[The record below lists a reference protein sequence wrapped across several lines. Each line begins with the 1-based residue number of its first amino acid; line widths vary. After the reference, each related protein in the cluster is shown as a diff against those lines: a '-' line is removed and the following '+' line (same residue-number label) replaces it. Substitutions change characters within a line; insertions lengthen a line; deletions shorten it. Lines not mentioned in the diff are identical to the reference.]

1 MKKITLFFALVLLSF
16 QSNAQIADGSVA
28 PDFTVTDINGTTHS
42 LSAYLAAGK
51 TVLMDVSATW
61 CGPCWNLHNSKALED
76 LTTAY
81 GPEGSDEVVVL
92 FIEGDAATTSADL
105 NGTGTNTQGNWV
117 AGTNY
122 PIIDGSNVGSLY
134 QITYFPTVF
143 RICPNGLVYEVGGRT
158 ASAIRTDLNANCV
171 PLIGTQNNVGAL
183 ENANSFCTST
193 GSAVT
198 KMRNYGENTITTAT
212 VNLLE
217 NGTVVA
223 TKNYTGSMPR
233 FTTRNVTFDSYAF
246 DATANYSVEVA
257 SANSNPVLNPTLA
270 AAALDIDLAGQATT
284 DVVVKVYTD
293 NWPAEISWNI
303 KNSAGVTVATAGP
316 YVGNT
321 TGAGGPDANTTKTHN
336 VTLMTNDCYSI
347 NLLDSYGDGW
357 GLGTTQ
363 HGLEV
368 FDSSNVS
375 VVFVDGDNF
384 TTTLAKPNAM
394 TTAQLSVSAF
404 ELNSLKLYPNPS
416 TGIITINTETAVNVS
431 VVDVTGKVVFVATNV
446 TKDKNIDLSGL
457 QKGVYLARISS
468 ENATTTEKI
477 ILN

>member
-16 QSNAQIADGSVA
+16 QGNAQIADGSVA
-28 PDFTVTDINGTTHS
+28 PDFTVTDINGVSHS
-42 LSAYLAAGK
+42 LSTYLAAGK
-51 TVLMDVSATW
+51 TVVIDVSATW

-158 ASAIRTDLNANCV
+158 ASAIRTDLNTNCV

-233 FTTRNVTFDSYAF
+233 FTTRNVTFDSYSF
-246 DATANYSVEVA
+246 DATANYTVEVA
-257 SANSNPVLNPTLA
+257 NANSNPVLNPTLA
-270 AAALDIDLAGQATT
+270 SAAMDVDVAGQATT
-284 DVVVKVYTD
+284 DVVVKIYTD
-293 NWPAEISWNI
+293 NYPTEMTWNI
-303 KNSAGVTVATAGP
+303 KNSAGVTVASGGP
-316 YVGNT
+316 YVGNANGG
-321 TGAGGPDANTTKTHN
+321 GADANTTKTQN

-368 FDSSNVS
+368 FDSSNAS

-384 TTTLAKPNAM
+384 TTTLARPNAM

-404 ELNSLKLYPNPS
+404 ELDSLKLYPNPS
-416 TGIITINTETAVNVS
+416 TGIITINTETSVNVS

-457 QKGVYLARISS
+457 QKGVYLAKISS

>member
-28 PDFTVTDINGTTHS
+28 PDFTVTDINGVSHT
-42 LSAYLAAGK
+42 LSTYLAAGK
-51 TVLMDVSATW
+51 TVVMDVSATW
-61 CGPCWNLHNSKALED
+61 CGPCWNLHNAKALED
-76 LTTAY
+76 LTIAY

-92 FIEGDAATTSADL
+92 FIEGDAATTAADL

-158 ASAIRTDLNANCV
+158 ASAIRTDLNTNCV

-233 FTTRNVTFDSYAF
+233 FTTRNVTFDSYSF
-246 DATANYSVEVA
+246 DATANYTVEVA
-257 SANSNPVLNPTLA
+257 NANSNPVLNPTLA
-270 AAALDIDLAGQATT
+270 SAAMDVDVAGQATT
-284 DVVVKVYTD
+284 DVVVKIYTD
-293 NWPAEISWNI
+293 NYPTEMTWNI
-303 KNSAGVTVATAGP
+303 KNSAGVTVASGGP
-316 YVGNT
+316 YVGNANGG
-321 TGAGGPDANTTKTHN
+321 GADANTTKTQN

-368 FDSSNVS
+368 FDSSNAS

-384 TTTLAKPNAM
+384 TTTLARPNAM

-404 ELNSLKLYPNPS
+404 ELDSLKLYPNPS
-416 TGIITINTETAVNVS
+416 TGIITINTETSVNVS

-457 QKGVYLARISS
+457 QKGVYLAKISS

>member
-28 PDFTVTDINGTTHS
+28 PDFTVTDINGVSHT
-42 LSAYLAAGK
+42 LSTYLAAGK
-51 TVLMDVSATW
+51 TVVMDVSATW
-61 CGPCWNLHNSKALED
+61 CGPCWNLHNAKALED
-76 LTTAY
+76 LTIAY

-92 FIEGDAATTSADL
+92 FIEGDAATTAADL

-158 ASAIRTDLNANCV
+158 ASAIRTDLNTNCV

-233 FTTRNVTFDSYAF
+233 FTTRNVTFDSYSF
-246 DATANYSVEVA
+246 DATANYTVEVA
-257 SANSNPVLNPTLA
+257 NANSNPVLNPTLA
-270 AAALDIDLAGQATT
+270 SAAMDVDVAGQATT
-284 DVVVKVYTD
+284 DVVVKIYTD
-293 NWPAEISWNI
+293 NYPTEMTWNI
-303 KNSAGVTVATAGP
+303 KNSAGVTVASGGP
-316 YVGNT
+316 YVGNANGG
-321 TGAGGPDANTTKTHN
+321 GADANTTKTQN

-368 FDSSNVS
+368 FDSSNAS

-404 ELNSLKLYPNPS
+404 ELDSLKLYPNPS
-416 TGIITINTETAVNVS
+416 TGIITINTETSVNVS

-457 QKGVYLARISS
+457 QKGVYLAKISS